1 MLRKKI
7 PTVEV
12 VTLLCLQEVIT
23 VKIALKRLQEAH
35 SASVFFATRSR
46 AGPAV
51 PTISTDGNAL
61 PVAAWNHK
69 VGERFGLALNSGLR
83 NLRFLLICSL
93 SRVMEGG
100 T

>member
-12 VTLLCLQEVIT
+12 ATLLCLQEVIT

-51 PTISTDGNAL
+51 PTISTDGNAM

-69 VGERFGLALNSGLR
+69 VGERFGLGVCAVEV
-83 NLRFLLICSL
+83 CVA
-93 SRVMEGG
+93 RVCPVAPENAFI
-100 T
+100 